1 MQAIDRPFRFAR
13 DFCVVWALLV
23 VPTFFLTR
31 RHEVGPWY
39 SEAAFL
45 ILAPLFATFV
55 LYGPVLL
62 ARQVVRSGSH
72 GWFVAR
78 VFLSIVLAA
87 ALLLGGLLVSGFYT
101 ESRARI
107 IAFVFMIAATVYLN
121 WKLKDGR
128 CD

>member
-1 MQAIDRPFRFAR
+1 MDVACRAHIFPDTVR
-13 DFCVVWALLV
+13 DF
-23 VPTFFLTR
+23 
-31 RHEVGPWY
+31 GPWY

-55 LYGPVLL
+55 LYGPVLF
-62 ARQVVRSGSH
+62 ARQVVPSGSR

-87 ALLLGGLLVSGFYT
+87 ALLLGGLLASGFYT

-107 IAFVFMIAATVYLN
+107 IAFVFVVAATVYLS
-121 WKLKDGR
+121 WRLER
-128 CD
+128 